1 MTGYIWV
8 IWSERNERLFN
19 HKANNVLS
27 LLDSILFF
35 LVVDLRVGNLA
46 IPLKKKVDLALL
58 THAHKRLKTGDV
70 SSTRARVDSDTS
82 LMLVVMPDGGV
93 DGNGGAGFDAGG

>member
-1 MTGYIWV
+1 MRGFLIIKLTMFYLYLT
-8 IWSERNERLFN
+8 LFC
-19 HKANNVLS
+19 
-27 LLDSILFF
+27 FF
-35 LVVDLRVGNLA
+35 FVVDLRVGNLA